1 MKIKKANLLLSVLVP
16 IITVL
21 CIIIVWHIVAT
32 KTGDE
37 IILPTPLSTLKKTAG
52 LLIDGR
58 FYKAF
63 GLTLL
68 RSVIAFLVSFALAFS
83 LAILSKLNGVVKK
96 VVRTIVPLIRSLP
109 TIAIVLLL
117 LLWTTSQIA
126 PVIVTLL
133 VVLPTTYT
141 TLCEALE
148 EVDYSL
154 IEMCKTYG
162 ISKKRIVFEVYIPI
176 ILPTVLA
183 TIGSGLAL
191 NLKLMVAAEVLSQ
204 TVNSLGLLMNQSKIY
219 FETAT
224 LLALVSL
231 SVITGLVFEAVG
243 NMVASRIRGKRCSK

>member
-1 MKIKKANLLLSVLVP
+1 MKIKKANLLLSVLTPV
-16 IITVL
+16 ITVL
-21 CIIIVWHIVAT
+21 CIIIVWHIVAV

-37 IILPTPLSTLKKTAG
+37 IILPTPLRTLEEIG
-52 LLIDGR
+52 RLLGDFR

-63 GLTLL
+63 FSTLL
-68 RSVIAFLVSFALAFS
+68 RSVIAFAFSFGLAFL
-83 LAILSKLNGVVKK
+83 LAIISKLNKVVKK
-96 VVRTIVPLIRSLP
+96 VVSTLVPLLRSLP

-117 LLWTTSQIA
+117 LLWTTSQVA

-231 SVITGLVFEAVG
+231 SVVTGLIFEVAG
-243 NMVASRIRGKRCSK
+243 NFVASAIRGKRCSK

>member
-1 MKIKKANLLLSVLVP
+1 MKIKKANLILSVLVP
-16 IITVL
+16 IVTVL
-21 CIIIVWHIVAT
+21 CIIIIWHIVAV

-37 IILPTPLSTLKKTAG
+37 IILPTPLRTLEEIG
-52 LLIDGR
+52 RLLGDGR

-68 RSVIAFLVSFALAFS
+68 RSVVAFFVSFFVAFL
-83 LAILSKLNGVVKK
+83 LAILSKINGVVKK
-96 VVRTIVPLIRSLP
+96 IVKTIIPLLRSLP

-126 PVIVTLL
+126 PVVVTLL

-162 ISKKRIVFEVYIPI
+162 IGKKRIVFEVYIPI
-176 ILPTVLA
+176 IMPTVLA

-224 LLALVSL
+224 LLALVTL
-231 SVITGLVFEAVG
+231 SVITGLVFEVLG
-243 NMVASRIRGKRCSK
+243 NFFASRLRGKRCSK